1 MHGMRLFPPTFM
13 TRFFLFLLFCSTTE
27 AATIQRIWL
36 SFQRNEPTHIT
47 VNWETAQPGPSE
59 VVFGI
64 NTDTTLARP
73 LNQGKLDVHLSSV
86 FSEELVTLHHLETPI
101 PEKDVTYHYQVRSGA
116 ESSAVHT
123 FKGMP
128 SKELR
133 IAVVGDWGFAQP
145 NLAALIKDDVHVLM
159 TAGDNVGS
167 LHQKGREGTK
177 AFSALIDS
185 QPEVFRSIPF
195 MPVLGNHDRE
205 IRSRGPKPP
214 PEAVYDVDAAAYR
227 EFFALPGNEWNWTL
241 AFPDF
246 DARFIALDLE
256 HIQDMGTTWQTGH
269 PFDAASE
276 QLAWYRQQMQPP
288 HAGHTISIQNERSA
302 TMRGQ
307 LKGEWGRLFQQG
319 SAVITGFGYFAERAM
334 VDGFPYY
341 NTALK
346 GDGDRYPDP
355 KSAFF
360 ASEHSYVLL
369 TFKPK
374 SPMQI
379 EIKSLAGQVLDQQSY
394 PAR

>member
-1 MHGMRLFPPTFM
+1 MHGLRLFTLTLM
-13 TRFFLFLLFCSTTE
+13 TRFLLFLLLCSASE

-36 SFQRNEPTHIT
+36 SFQREEPTHLT
-47 VNWETAQPGPSE
+47 VNWETTKPGDSE
-59 VVFGI
+59 VSFG
-64 NTDTTLARP
+64 T
-73 LNQGKLDVHLSSV
+73 
-86 FSEELVTLHHLETPI
+86 SEELGGKAAKAEQVTLHHVEIPI
-101 PEKDVTYHYQVRSGA
+101 PEKDATYHYQVRSGA
-116 ESSAVHT
+116 ETSAVHT

-133 IAVVGDWGFAQP
+133 ISVVGDWGFAQP
-145 NLAALIKDDVHVLM
+145 DLAALIKEDVHVLM

-167 LHQKGREGTK
+167 LHQKDREGTK

-185 QPEVFRSIPF
+185 KPELFRSTPF

-214 PEAVYDVDAAAYR
+214 PEPVYDVEASAYR

-241 AFPDF
+241 AFPEF
-246 DARFIALDLE
+246 DARFVALDLE
-256 HIQDMGTTWQTGH
+256 HTSDMGTTWQTGH
-269 PFDAASE
+269 PFDASSA
-276 QLAWYRQQMQPP
+276 QLAWYRQQMEPP
-288 HAGHTISIQNERSA
+288 RAGHTVTIQNERNA

-334 VDGFPYY
+334 VDGFPYF

-360 ASEHSYVLL
+360 ASEHSYVLF

-374 SPMQI
+374 SPTQI
-379 EIKSLAGQVLDQQSY
+379 EIKSLAGQVLDRQSY

>member
-1 MHGMRLFPPTFM
+1 MHGMRFFPPTFM
-13 TRFFLFLLFCSTTE
+13 TRFFLFLLLGSVAE
-27 AATIQRIWL
+27 AAAIQRIWL
-36 SFQRNEPTHIT
+36 SFQRETPSHIT
-47 VNWETAQPGPSE
+47 VNWETAQPADSE
-59 VVFGI
+59 VSFG
-64 NTDTTLARP
+64 TSAALG
-73 LNQGKLDVHLSSV
+73 GKVV
-86 FSEELVTLHHLETPI
+86 KAEQVTLHHIEIPI
-101 PEKDVTYHYQVRSGA
+101 PEKGVTYHYQVRSGA
-116 ESSAVHT
+116 ETSAVHT
-123 FKGMP
+123 FKGMH

-145 NLAALIKDDVHVLM
+145 DLAALIKDDVHVLI
-159 TAGDNVGS
+159 TAGDNVSS

-185 QPEVFRSIPF
+185 QPQLFRSTPF
-195 MPVLGNHDRE
+195 MTVLGNHDRE

-214 PEAVYDVDAAAYR
+214 PEAVYDVEATAYR

-241 AFPDF
+241 AFPEF
-246 DARFIALDLE
+246 EARFVALDLE

-269 PFDAASE
+269 PFDESSA
-276 QLAWYRQQMQPP
+276 QLAWYRQQMEPP
-288 HAGHTISIQNERSA
+288 HVGHTITIQNERNT
-302 TMRGQ
+302 TMRSQ
-307 LKGEWGRLFQQG
+307 LKGEWGRLFQRG
-319 SAVITGFGYFAERAM
+319 TAVITGFGYFAERAM

-346 GDGDRYPDP
+346 GNGDKYPDP

-374 SPMQI
+374 SPVLI

>member
-1 MHGMRLFPPTFM
+1 MHGLRLFSLTLMP
-13 TRFFLFLLFCSTTE
+13 RFLLFLLLCSSAK
-27 AATIQRIWL
+27 AAPIKRIWL
-36 SFQRNEPTHIT
+36 TFQREEPTHIT
-47 VNWETAQPGPSE
+47 VNWETAQPGDSE
-59 VVFGI
+59 VSFG
-64 NTDTTLARP
+64 TSAQLG
-73 LNQGKLDVHLSSV
+73 GKVAM
-86 FSEELVTLHHLETPI
+86 SEQVTMHHVEIPI
-101 PEKDVTYHYQVRSGA
+101 TEKDVTYHYQVRTGA
-116 ESSAVHT
+116 ETSAIHT
-123 FKGMP
+123 FKAMP

-145 NLAALIKDDVHVLM
+145 DLAALIKDDVHVLM

-177 AFSALIDS
+177 VFSTLIDS
-185 QPEVFRSIPF
+185 QPELFRSTPF

-205 IRSRGPKPP
+205 IHPRGPKPP
-214 PEAVYDVDAAAYR
+214 PDPVYDVEATAYR
-227 EFFALPGNEWNWTL
+227 EFFALPGDEWHYTL
-241 AFPDF
+241 TFPGF

-269 PFDAASE
+269 SFDAASP
-276 QLAWYRQQMQPP
+276 QLAWYRQQMEPP
-288 HAGHTISIQNERSA
+288 HSGHTITIQNERNA

-319 SAVITGFGYFAERAM
+319 TAVITGFGYFAERAM

-360 ASEHSYVLL
+360 ASEHSYMLL
-369 TFKPK
+369 TFQPK
-374 SPMQI
+374 LPMKI
-379 EIKSLAGQVLDQQSY
+379 EIKNLAGKVLDAQSVS
-394 PAR
+394 AK

>member
-1 MHGMRLFPPTFM
+1 
-13 TRFFLFLLFCSTTE
+13 
-27 AATIQRIWL
+27 
-36 SFQRNEPTHIT
+36 
-47 VNWETAQPGPSE
+47 V
-59 VVFGI
+59 
-64 NTDTTLARP
+64 
-73 LNQGKLDVHLSSV
+73 
-86 FSEELVTLHHLETPI
+86 
-101 PEKDVTYHYQVRSGA
+101 
-116 ESSAVHT
+116 
-123 FKGMP
+123 
-128 SKELR
+128 
-133 IAVVGDWGFAQP
+133 
-145 NLAALIKDDVHVLM
+145 LI

-167 LHQKGREGTK
+167 LHQKDREGTK

-185 QPEVFRSIPF
+185 QPGLFHTTPF

-241 AFPDF
+241 TFPEF
-246 DARFIALDLE
+246 TARFIALDLE

-269 PFDAASE
+269 PFDSASS
-276 QLAWYRQQMQPP
+276 QLAWYRQQMLPTRP
-288 HAGHTISIQNERSA
+288 GHTISIQNERNA
-302 TMRGQ
+302 TMRSQ

-369 TFKPK
+369 TFKPM
-374 SPMQI
+374 SPMKI
-379 EIKSLAGQVLDQQSY
+379 EIKSLAGQVLDLQSY

>member
-1 MHGMRLFPPTFM
+1 MKCFCA
-13 TRFFLFLLFCSTTE
+13 FFLLVVS
-27 AATIQRIWL
+27 AATAAESSAIQRIWL
-36 SFQRNEPTHIT
+36 SFQREEPTHVT
-47 VNWETAQPGPSE
+47 VNWETEQPCGSE
-59 VVFGI
+59 VLFG
-64 NTDTTLARP
+64 NSADLG
-73 LNQGKLDVHLSSV
+73 GKVSKDEQVM
-86 FSEELVTLHHLETPI
+86 LHHVEIPI
-101 PEKDVTYHYQVRSGA
+101 PQKDVMYHYQARSGA
-116 ESSAVHT
+116 QTSAVHH
-123 FKGMP
+123 FKGMS

-133 IAVVGDWGFAQP
+133 VAVVGDWGFAKP
-145 NLAALIKDDVHVLM
+145 DLAALIKDDVHVLM
-159 TAGDNVGS
+159 TAGDNVGD
-167 LHQKGREGTK
+167 LHQQGREGTK
-177 AFSALIDS
+177 AFSTLIDS
-185 QPEVFRSIPF
+185 QPELFRGTVF

-214 PEAVYDVDAAAYR
+214 PEAVYDVEAKEYR
-227 EFFALPGNEWNWTL
+227 EFFALPGDEWKWTF

-276 QLAWYRQQMQPP
+276 QLAWYRQQMLPP
-288 HAGHTISIQNERSA
+288 RTGHTITIQNERNA

-307 LKGEWGRLFQQG
+307 LRGEWGRLFQQG
-319 SAVITGFGYFAERAM
+319 SAVITGFGYFAERAV

-355 KSAFF
+355 KSAFL

-374 SPMQI
+374 SPMRI
-379 EIKSLAGQVLDQQSY
+379 EIKSLAGKVLDAQSY